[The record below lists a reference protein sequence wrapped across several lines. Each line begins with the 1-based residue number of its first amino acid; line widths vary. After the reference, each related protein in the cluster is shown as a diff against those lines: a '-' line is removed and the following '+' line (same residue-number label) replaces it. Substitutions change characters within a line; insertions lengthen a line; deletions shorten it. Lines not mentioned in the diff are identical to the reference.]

1 MSEIP
6 ENLYP
11 IVALRD
17 IAAYPFVIVP
27 LYINRPRSLTALNVA
42 LATNQRILLVPQKDP
57 DNRNPQVEDFNSFA
71 TVGKIV
77 QLSKLNDGRT
87 KVLVEGICRCRIGE
101 IVDNGDYWSAAYTKI
116 EDKSPDG
123 TDAEKQEISIICEQ
137 VIEEFKQYLAASNRE
152 NAELIE
158 TLRKISAINIGRV
171 ADTIAAH
178 MNIEYTDR
186 VKILETLDHLER
198 IELVCNLLDH
208 EQNKLELDNKIKKRV
223 KEQMDKNQREYYL
236 REKIK
241 AVNKELHELEG
252 VENEF
257 DKYAEKIREAKMPKE
272 AEEKA
277 KYELGRLEQMS
288 PSSSDANVCR
298 NYLDWLISY
307 PWSKEDSQQCDLRE
321 AEKIFDADHFGLEEV
336 KDRILDYHAVYRRQT
351 EIINRKK
358 AEADWK
364 KAEEAEKNQETQ
376 TDSNTHQPQTKIDII
391 KTDQN
396 IAAQEA
402 ISNEKL
408 AYEEEKIALEKAENT
423 ADKQEAEEEINQFK
437 SPIICLMGPPGVGK
451 TSLGKSIA
459 KAMGRKFVR
468 IALGGVDDESEIRGH
483 RRTYVAA
490 MPGKIVQKLCKVGT
504 KNPVILLDEI
514 DKIDRTHRGDP
525 AAALLEV
532 LDPAQNNA
540 FNDHYLDLDV
550 DLSQVF
556 FIATANTFNI
566 PTELVDRM
574 EVIRI
579 SGYTPSEKREI
590 AKRYLLPRQL
600 EENALKAE
608 EISFSNDLIDE
619 IIEKYTRE
627 SGVRNLEREIG
638 KIARKA
644 VRKLETS
651 DDKAIFVD
659 KENLKDFLGTEKFV
673 RSDDDLQPKIGS
685 VTGLAWT
692 SVGGELLQI
701 ETAVFS
707 GKGNLNHTGQLG
719 DVMKESIQAALS
731 VVRQTLDKAD
741 PDFDF
746 SKYDIHI
753 HLPEGATPK
762 DGPSAGIAMATALLS
777 TLTQKTVRGDIA
789 MTGEITLNG
798 RVLAIGG
805 LKEKLLAAQRG
816 KIKTVLIPK
825 ENIKDLRDIPEEVKN
840 ELEIIAVEHIS
851 EVFSRAFNEPIEPI
865 KAIPVSTTTAISGKM
880 EC

>member
-1 MSEIP
+1 
-6 ENLYP
+6 
-11 IVALRD
+11 
-17 IAAYPFVIVP
+17 
-27 LYINRPRSLTALNVA
+27 
-42 LATNQRILLVPQKDP
+42 
-57 DNRNPQVEDFNSFA
+57 
-71 TVGKIV
+71 
-77 QLSKLNDGRT
+77 
-87 KVLVEGICRCRIGE
+87 
-101 IVDNGDYWSAAYTKI
+101 
-116 EDKSPDG
+116 
-123 TDAEKQEISIICEQ
+123 
-137 VIEEFKQYLAASNRE
+137 
-152 NAELIE
+152 
-158 TLRKISAINIGRV
+158 
-171 ADTIAAH
+171 

-336 KDRILDYHAVYRRQT
+336 KDRILDYLAVYRRQT

>member
-42 LATNQRILLVPQKDP
+42 LATNQRILLVPQKNP

-152 NAELIE
+152 NQELIE

-307 PWSKEDSQQCDLRE
+307 PWSKEDTQQCDLRE
-321 AEKIFDADHFGLEEV
+321 AEKIFDAEHFGLEEV
-336 KDRILDYHAVYRRQT
+336 KDRILDYLAVYRRQT

-358 AEADWK
+358 AQADWNK
-364 KAEEAEKNQETQ
+364 TEEAEQIQEQQAENQ
-376 TDSNTHQPQTKIDII
+376 TDTNAYQQQTKLDII
-391 KTDQN
+391 KTDQS

-408 AYEEEKIALEKAENT
+408 AYEEEKSALEAAENST
-423 ADKQEAEEEINQFK
+423 DKKEEAKEEINQFK

-701 ETAVFS
+701 ETAVF
-707 GKGNLNHTGQLG
+707 Q
-719 DVMKESIQAALS
+719 V
-731 VVRQTLDKAD
+731 KA
-741 PDFDF
+741 
-746 SKYDIHI
+746 
-753 HLPEGATPK
+753 T
-762 DGPSAGIAMATALLS
+762 
-777 TLTQKTVRGDIA
+777 
-789 MTGEITLNG
+789 
-798 RVLAIGG
+798 
-805 LKEKLLAAQRG
+805 
-816 KIKTVLIPK
+816 
-825 ENIKDLRDIPEEVKN
+825 
-840 ELEIIAVEHIS
+840 
-851 EVFSRAFNEPIEPI
+851 
-865 KAIPVSTTTAISGKM
+865 
-880 EC
+880 